1 MPTFRYSAYKKS
13 GGETTGTIEA
23 DNIRDAKNRLR
34 QDGLLARELT
44 PADEMD
50 SGKNQFFSLKRSPKL
65 PEIALMTRRLATLL
79 GAAVPVYEAVETL
92 QEQEGPGELR
102 NVLGRLRDQLAEG
115 SSLAKAMA
123 AEPKIF
129 NESYVSMVAAGE
141 ASGALEVVLERLA
154 EFLEDQAATR
164 SKITT
169 ALAYPVLMVIV
180 GTGVMLFLLAFVV
193 PRIVT
198 VFENSKAALPFIT
211 IALIKVS
218 AFLRKGWWAIL
229 AVIAIFVVVYKKLG
243 KKEEIKRKQDRFMLR
258 IPLFGAL
265 RKQLVLS
272 RFSKVL
278 GLLLN
283 SGVPV
288 IRALEITGEV
298 VVNREYRSF
307 LAQVREEL
315 IQGRSLSASLSKSA
329 LFPPMLVHMIAV
341 GERSGTL
348 ESMLLKSGEAFERE
362 LDASVSRM
370 MTLLEPLLVLGM
382 GLSVGLVVLAVLLPI
397 FQLNELVK

>member
-1 MPTFRYSAYKKS
+1 MPIFRYSAYKKS
-13 GGETTGTIEA
+13 GGETTGTVDA
-23 DNIRDAKNRLR
+23 DNIREAQNRLR
-34 QDGLLARELT
+34 KDGLLVRELA
-44 PADEMD
+44 PADETD
-50 SGKNQFFSLKRSPKL
+50 SRTGSFSFLKRSPKL

-79 GAAVPVYEAVETL
+79 GAAVPVYEAIVTL
-92 QEQEGPGELR
+92 QEQERPGELR

-141 ASGALEVVLERLA
+141 ASGALEVVLARLA
-154 EFLEDQAATR
+154 DFLEDQAATR

-180 GTGVMLFLLAFVV
+180 GTSVMLFLLAFVV

-218 AFLRKGWWAIL
+218 VFLRTGWWAIL
-229 AVIAIFVVVYKKLG
+229 AVIIISVIFYKKVS
-243 KKEEIKRKQDRFMLR
+243 KREEIKRKQDNFMLR
-258 IPLFGAL
+258 IPLFGLL

-288 IRALEITGEV
+288 IRALEITSEV
-298 VVNREYRSF
+298 VVNREYRWF
-307 LAQVREEL
+307 LTQVREDL
-315 IQGRSLSASLSKSA
+315 IQGKSLSASLAKSA

-362 LDASVSRM
+362 LDASVSRL

-382 GLSVGLVVLAVLLPI
+382 GLSVGVVVLAVLLPI

>member
-23 DNIRDAKNRLR
+23 DNIREAKNRLR
-34 QDGLLARELT
+34 QDGLLARELV
-44 PADEMD
+44 PADEMP
-50 SGKNQFFSLKRSPKL
+50 SGAGSFSFLKRSPKL

-79 GAAVPVYEAVETL
+79 GAAVPVYEAVATL
-92 QEQEGPGELR
+92 QEQESPGELR

-115 SSLAKAMA
+115 NSLAKAMA

-169 ALAYPVLMVIV
+169 ALAYPILMVIV

-218 AFLRKGWWAIL
+218 ALLRKGWWAIL
-229 AVIAIFVVVYKKLG
+229 AVIAIFVVIYKKLS
-243 KKEEIKRKQDRFMLR
+243 KQEEIRRKQDGFMLR
-258 IPLFGAL
+258 IPLFGSL

-288 IRALEITGEV
+288 IRALEITSEV

-307 LAQVREEL
+307 LTLVREDL
-315 IQGRSLSASLSKSA
+315 IQGRSLSASLKKSP

>member
-1 MPTFRYSAYKKS
+1 MPIFRYSAYKKS
-13 GGETTGTIEA
+13 GAEAVGTIEA
-23 DNIRDAKNRLR
+23 DSIRDAKSRLK
-34 QDGLLARELT
+34 QDGLLAKEIT
-44 PADEMD
+44 QANEAAA
-50 SGKNQFFSLKRSPKL
+50 GKSSFTFLKRSPKL

-79 GAAVPVYEAVETL
+79 GAAVPVYEAIETL
-92 QEQEGPGELR
+92 QEQEPPGELR
-102 NVLGRLRDQLAEG
+102 NVLGRLKEQISEG
-115 SSLAKAMA
+115 NSLAKAMS

-129 NESYVSMVAAGE
+129 NESYISMVSAGE

-154 EFLEDQAATR
+154 SFLEDQSATR
-164 SKITT
+164 NKIST

-198 VFENSKAALPFIT
+198 VFANSKAALPFIT
-211 IALIKVS
+211 VALIKIS
-218 AFLRKGWWAIL
+218 AAIRKGWWAIL
-229 AVIAIFVVVYKKLG
+229 AIVAIAVFIYRKLMKG
-243 KKEEIKRKQDRFMLR
+243 EKFRRKRDNILLLVPVLGM
-258 IPLFGAL
+258 L

-288 IRALEITGEV
+288 IKALEITSEV
-298 VVNREYRSF
+298 VVNREYRAF
-307 LAQVREEL
+307 LTEVREEL
-315 IQGRSLSASLSKSA
+315 IQGKSLSSSLKKSR

-348 ESMLLKSGEAFERE
+348 ETMLLKSGEAFEQE

>member
-1 MPTFRYSAYKKS
+1 MPIFRYSAYKS
-13 GGETTGTIEA
+13 GGGETTGVIEA
-23 DNIRDAKNRLR
+23 ENLRDAKLRLR
-34 QDGLLARELT
+34 QDGLLPRKIA
-44 PADEMD
+44 PAENDVK
-50 SGKNQFFSLKRSPKL
+50 SGSLKLFTRGPGL
-65 PEIALMTRRLATLL
+65 TEVALLTRRLATLL
-79 GAAVPVYEAVETL
+79 GAFVPVYEAVATL
-92 QEQEGPGELR
+92 QEQEQPGELR
-102 NVLGRLRDQLAEG
+102 NVLGRLREQLAEG

-169 ALAYPVLMVIV
+169 ALAYPILMVVV
-180 GTGVMLFLLAFVV
+180 GTCVMIFLLTFVI

-198 VFENSKAALPFIT
+198 VFENSKAALPMIT

-218 AFLRKGWWAIL
+218 GMLRKGWWAIL
-229 AVIAIFVVVYKKLG
+229 ACVAIFVVIYKKLSRR
-243 KKEEIKRKQDRFMLR
+243 EEMRCLQDRLLLR
-258 IPLFGAL
+258 LPLFGSL

-298 VVNREYRSF
+298 VVNREYRAF
-307 LAQVREEL
+307 LTQVREEL
-315 IQGRSLSASLSKSA
+315 SQGGSLSSSLNKSP

-348 ESMLLKSGEAFERE
+348 EAMLIKSGAAFERE
-362 LDASVSRM
+362 LDTSVSRM

>member
-1 MPTFRYSAYKKS
+1 MPTFQYSAYNS
-13 GGETTGTIEA
+13 AGAETTGVIEA
-23 DNIRDAKNRLR
+23 ENLRDAKQRLR
-34 QDGLLARELT
+34 GDGLLPREILLASNKINHG
-44 PADEMD
+44 PL
-50 SGKNQFFSLKRSPKL
+50 SLLKRSPGL
-65 PEIALMTRRLATLL
+65 TELALLTRRMATLL
-79 GAAVPVYEAVETL
+79 GAAVPVYEAVITL
-92 QEQEGPGELR
+92 QEQERPGELR
-102 NVLGRLRDQLAEG
+102 NVLGRLRDRLAEG
-115 SSLAKAMA
+115 ASLAKAMG
-123 AEPKIF
+123 AEPRIF

-141 ASGALEVVLERLA
+141 ASGALELVLERLA
-154 EFLEDQAATR
+154 EFLEEQAATR

-169 ALAYPVLMVIV
+169 ALAYPALMVVV
-180 GTGVMLFLLAFVV
+180 GTSVMLFLLAFVI

-198 VFENSKAALPFIT
+198 VFENSKAALPLIT

-218 AFLRKGWWAIL
+218 GLLHKWWWAIL
-229 AVIAIFVVVYKKLG
+229 VCVAIFVVTYNKLIQR
-243 KKEEIKRKQDRFMLR
+243 EDIRCFQDRLLLR
-258 IPLFGAL
+258 IPLFGSL

-298 VVNREYRSF
+298 VVNREYRTL
-307 LAQVREEL
+307 LAHVKEEL
-315 IQGRSLSASLSKSA
+315 IQGGSLSASLNKSP

-341 GERSGTL
+341 GEKSGTL
-348 ESMLLKSGEAFERE
+348 EAMLIKSGEAFERE
-362 LDASVSRM
+362 LDTSVRRM
-370 MTLLEPLLVLGM
+370 MTLLEPLLILGM

>member
-1 MPTFRYSAYKKS
+1 MPTFRYSAYKAG
-13 GGETTGTIEA
+13 GGETTGVIEA
-23 DNIRDAKNRLR
+23 ESQRDAKNRLR
-34 QDGLLARELT
+34 QDGLLAREIVAVDNDPKSGARRFFKRT
-44 PADEMD
+44 PGLAEV
-50 SGKNQFFSLKRSPKL
+50 
-65 PEIALMTRRLATLL
+65 ALLTRRLATLL
-79 GAAVPVYEAVETL
+79 GAAVPVYEAVATL
-92 QEQEGPGELR
+92 QEQEQPGELR
-102 NVLGRLRDQLAEG
+102 SVLGRLRDQLAEG
-115 SSLAKAMA
+115 ASLARAMA
-123 AEPKIF
+123 AEPAIF

-141 ASGALEVVLERLA
+141 ASGALEVVLEKLA

-169 ALAYPVLMVIV
+169 ALAYPVLMVVV
-180 GTGVMLFLLAFVV
+180 GTGVMLFLLAFVI

-198 VFENSKAALPFIT
+198 VFENSKAALPMIT
-211 IALIKVS
+211 IMLIKVS
-218 AFLRKGWWAIL
+218 GLLRTWWWALL
-229 AVIAIFVVVYKKLG
+229 AGVAVVVILYKQLG
-243 KKEEIKRKQDRFMLR
+243 RREEMRRYKDRLLLR
-258 IPLFGAL
+258 LPVFGAL
-265 RKQLVLS
+265 RRQLVLS

-307 LAQVREEL
+307 LTQVREEL
-315 IQGRSLSASLSKSA
+315 IQGGSLSASLNRSP

-348 ESMLLKSGEAFERE
+348 EAMLIKSGAAFERE

-370 MTLLEPLLVLGM
+370 MTLLEPVLVLGM
-382 GLSVGLVVLAVLLPI
+382 GLSVGMVVLAVLLPI

>member
-1 MPTFRYSAYKKS
+1 MPTFRYSAYKAG
-13 GGETTGTIEA
+13 GGEAAGVIEA
-23 DNIRDAKNRLR
+23 ENLRDAKTRLR
-34 QDGLLARELT
+34 QDGLLAREIVSVENDPKSGARNLFKRT
-44 PADEMD
+44 PGLAEV
-50 SGKNQFFSLKRSPKL
+50 
-65 PEIALMTRRLATLL
+65 ALLTRRLATLL
-79 GAAVPVYEAVETL
+79 GAAVPVYEAVATL
-92 QEQEGPGELR
+92 QEQEQPGELR
-102 NVLGRLRDQLAEG
+102 SVLGRLRDQLAEG
-115 SSLAKAMA
+115 ASLARAMA
-123 AEPKIF
+123 AEPAIF

-141 ASGALEVVLERLA
+141 ASGALEVVLEKLA

-169 ALAYPVLMVIV
+169 ALAYPTLMVIV
-180 GTGVMLFLLAFVV
+180 GTGVMLFLLAFVI

-198 VFENSKAALPFIT
+198 VFENSKAALPMIT
-211 IALIKVS
+211 IVLIKVS
-218 AFLRKGWWAIL
+218 GLLRIWWWALL
-229 AVIAIFVVVYKKLG
+229 AGVTVLLVLYKKLG
-243 KKEEIKRKQDRFMLR
+243 QREEMRRYKDRLLLR
-258 IPLFGAL
+258 LPMFGAL

-298 VVNREYRSF
+298 VVNREYRTF

-315 IQGRSLSASLSKSA
+315 IQGGSLSVSLSRSP

-348 ESMLLKSGEAFERE
+348 EAMLIKSGAAFERE

-382 GLSVGLVVLAVLLPI
+382 GLSVGMVVLAVLLPI

>member
-1 MPTFRYSAYKKS
+1 MPTFRYSAFKKN

-23 DNIRDAKNRLR
+23 DNIREAKNRLR
-34 QDGLLARELT
+34 QDGLLARELV
-44 PADEMD
+44 PADEMA
-50 SGKNQFFSLKRSPKL
+50 SGTGSFFSLKRSPNL

-79 GAAVPVYEAVETL
+79 GAAVPVYEAVVTL
-92 QEQEGPGELR
+92 QEQERPGELR

-141 ASGALEVVLERLA
+141 ASGALEVVLDRLA
-154 EFLEDQAATR
+154 DFLEDQAATR

-229 AVIAIFVVVYKKLG
+229 AAIAIFVFIYKKLS
-243 KKEEIKRKQDRFMLR
+243 KKEEIRRKQDNLMLR
-258 IPLFGAL
+258 IPLFGSL

-288 IRALEITGEV
+288 IRALEITSEV
-298 VVNREYRSF
+298 VVNREYRWF
-307 LAQVREEL
+307 LTQVREDL

>member
-1 MPTFRYSAYKKS
+1 MPTFRYSAYKS
-13 GGETTGTIEA
+13 GGGETAGFIEA
-23 DNIRDAKNRLR
+23 ENLRDAKNRLR
-34 QDGLLARELT
+34 QDGMLAREIVS
-44 PADEMD
+44 AEVDQK
-50 SGKNQFFSLKRSPKL
+50 SAAKNLFKRSPGL
-65 PEIALMTRRLATLL
+65 AEIALLTRRLATLL
-79 GAAVPVYEAVETL
+79 GAAVPVYEAVATL
-92 QEQEGPGELR
+92 QEQERPGELR
-102 NVLGRLRDQLAEG
+102 SVLGRLRDQLAEG
-115 SSLAKAMA
+115 ASLANAMA
-123 AEPKIF
+123 AEPSIF

-141 ASGALEVVLERLA
+141 ASGALEVVLEKLA
-154 EFLEDQAATR
+154 EFQEDQAATR

-169 ALAYPVLMVIV
+169 ALAYPILMVVV
-180 GTGVMLFLLAFVV
+180 GTGVMLFLLAFVI

-198 VFENSKAALPFIT
+198 VFENSKAALPMIT
-211 IALIKVS
+211 IVLIKVS
-218 AFLRKGWWAIL
+218 GLLRTWWWALLSFVAVFIIL
-229 AVIAIFVVVYKKLG
+229 YKKLG
-243 KKEEIKRKQDRFMLR
+243 QREEMRRYKDRLLLR
-258 IPLFGAL
+258 LPLFGSL

-298 VVNREYRSF
+298 VVNREYRTF
-307 LAQVREEL
+307 LTQVREEL
-315 IQGRSLSASLSKSA
+315 IQGGSLSASLNRSP

-348 ESMLLKSGEAFERE
+348 EAMLIKSGDAFERE

-382 GLSVGLVVLAVLLPI
+382 GLSVGMVVLAVLLPI